1 MKESTHATIGNN
13 GFILLATLWMLA
25 MLSIAASFFALWT
38 ERAVNIAQSRQAN
51 IQGEI
56 DMMSTEANIL
66 YLLSSQRFTIA
77 GLTIPDADAQID
89 KEKTSDPEEEVTIL
103 PVGKEIALDDSPYFG
118 HGKAFFAIQDEGG
131 LLNINISAEFT
142 ISRFL
147 GLLGVDAKWH
157 ESLTAKLKDYID
169 MDNLHRI
176 NGAESYHY
184 KKRGLPRNNYLYH
197 QMELQQVLDWKEQ
210 STLWEN
216 HKLKQ
221 LTQLWLPVR
230 PNVNTAPALVL
241 QAAYQMNAESA
252 ARIIAVRKTQP
263 FYTSKMV
270 REATGEPLN
279 VDPFEENYF
288 PSAILRITLWHDRG
302 QRMRQV
308 FVQLTPSANKRKP
321 WQVEF
326 RLEFDLLP
334 IYRKKPYHHVQTPL
348 FNSTLS
354 AKTE

>member
-1 MKESTHATIGNN
+1 MTMKESTHATIGKN

-56 DMMSTEANIL
+56 DMISTEANII
-66 YLLSSQRFTIA
+66 YILSSQRFTIA
-77 GLTIPDADAQID
+77 GLTIPEDLEHRKIY
-89 KEKTSDPEEEVTIL
+89 DPDEEVTIL
-103 PVGKEIALDDSPYFG
+103 PVGKEIALDDRPYFG

-131 LLNINISAEFT
+131 LLNINIETEVT

-147 GLLGVDAKWH
+147 GLLGVDANLH
-157 ESLTAKLKDYID
+157 GSLTAKLKDYID
-169 MDNLHRI
+169 MDDLHRI

-210 STLWEN
+210 STLWKN

-241 QAAYQMNAESA
+241 QAAYQMSAESA
-252 ARIIAVRKTQP
+252 ARIIAARKIQP
-263 FYTSKMV
+263 FYTSRMV
-270 REATGEPLN
+270 REAMGEPLN

-288 PSAILRITLWHDRG
+288 PSTILRLTLWHEKA

-308 FVQLTPSANKRKP
+308 FVQLTPSADKKKP

-334 IYRKKPYHHVQTPL
+334 IYRKKPYYHVQTPL

-354 AKTE
+354 AKAE